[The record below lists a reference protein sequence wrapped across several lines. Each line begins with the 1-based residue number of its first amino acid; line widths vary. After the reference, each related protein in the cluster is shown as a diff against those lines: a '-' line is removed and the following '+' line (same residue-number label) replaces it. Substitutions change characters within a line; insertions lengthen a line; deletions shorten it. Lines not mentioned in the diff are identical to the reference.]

1 VGLANR
7 VRKRDN
13 GWLAMPSDESELLAQ
28 QVSGLN
34 KKFADLEKRLAE
46 SEKVNA
52 RLEQA
57 ALITARALQEVSGHW
72 DAVYE
77 AMRREEDSRV
87 DLEQDQTDDVPDE
100 IDVANPS

>member
-1 VGLANR
+1 MA
-7 VRKRDN
+7 
-13 GWLAMPSDESELLAQ
+13 SDESELIAQ

-34 KKFADLEKRLAE
+34 RKVAELEKRVAE

-77 AMRREEDSRV
+77 AMRREEGNAMDQLGDESDEAPGAIDS
-87 DLEQDQTDDVPDE
+87 
-100 IDVANPS
+100 ANPS

>member
-1 VGLANR
+1 MA
-7 VRKRDN
+7 
-13 GWLAMPSDESELLAQ
+13 SDESELIAQ

-34 KKFADLEKRLAE
+34 RKVAELEKRVAE
-46 SEKVNA
+46 AEKVNA

-77 AMRREEDSRV
+77 AMRREEDSAV
-87 DLEQDQTDDVPDE
+87 DQVHDSSEHTPGE
-100 IDVANPS
+100 IDSANP

>member
-1 VGLANR
+1 
-7 VRKRDN
+7 
-13 GWLAMPSDESELLAQ
+13 MPSDESELLAQ

-34 KKFADLEKRLAE
+34 KKFAELEKRVTD

-77 AMRREEDSRV
+77 AMRREEDSSVGRK
-87 DLEQDQTDDVPDE
+87 QRQSDE
-100 IDVANPS
+100 TSEELDFTNPS